1 MNINDQSTS
10 HIPKFEEEKNVFQI
24 RFEKSLIAVLL
35 IFIFLFLFSRKMT
48 WKKSGIKYISVD
60 NISAVN
66 IPVTSHGGIPRPPT
80 LPQVPLPVDDEY
92 IPQDETIEDTDL
104 DLYEDIIRL
113 DDYGTGRGAVA
124 IRPRPI
130 RDVIP
135 EYPEKERKKG
145 ITAEVVVKLLVN
157 SSGSVDSVQVVSNT
171 TNNKNF
177 EKAAKKAAYKTKY
190 LPAKVKRENIAL
202 WIMRKYTWK

>member
-1 MNINDQSTS
+1 MNKHDQDTT
-10 HIPKFEEEKNVFQI
+10 HIPKFEEEKKAFQI

-35 IFIFLFLFSRKMT
+35 IFIMLSFISRRIPQGKY
-48 WKKSGIKYISVD
+48 GIKYISVD
-60 NISAVN
+60 HMSVVN
-66 IPVTSHGGIPRPPT
+66 IPVTSHGGLPRPPT
-80 LPQVPLPVDDEY
+80 LPEVPIPVEDEY
-92 IPQDETIEDTDL
+92 IPLDETIEDTDL
-104 DLYEDIIRL
+104 DIYEDIIRL
-113 DDYGTGRGAVA
+113 HDYGTGRGAVA

-135 EYPEKERKKG
+135 EYPEKERKQG
-145 ITAEVVVKLLVN
+145 IKAEVVVKLLVN

-171 TNNKNF
+171 THNINF